1 MKSNLVAIL
10 IYVCS
15 SLLVNAENHVWLGA
29 ERNDWEHTEYRKVEN
44 DFGGSL
50 VITSDLNW
58 QQKWETPPD
67 NVPLFAEAETVR
79 VGEGVVIL
87 TFFVNPKVNEYG
99 KASVRCALKV
109 TRPDGT
115 EAANYESFWCLN
127 DTPMGDINNVRLSP
141 AIINFIGEE
150 SDPLGKWVVE
160 VKIHDVLRNTELNLR
175 RSFTLEP
182 RNG

>member
-1 MKSNLVAIL
+1 MKSNLIAIL
-10 IYVCS
+10 IYVSS
-15 SLLVNAENHVWLGA
+15 SLLVNAESRVWLGA

-67 NVPLFAEAETVR
+67 NVPPFAEAETVR
-79 VGEGVVIL
+79 VGEGIVIL

-99 KASVRCALKV
+99 QASVRCALKV

-150 SDPLGKWVVE
+150 SDPLGEWVVE
-160 VKIHDVLRNTELNLR
+160 VNIHDVLRNTELNLR